1 MKITVNAKAFTK
13 IFRDFVKNRK
23 VMMNFKIT
31 GDILNIEL
39 MEEYT
44 VCYPIKVKV
53 DSVDQYTEISTF
65 VDKTIN
71 VLTEDE
77 DVVITIAESVIN
89 ISQGAFYTTL
99 VKEYEA
105 RREFVDT
112 TSLELKNA
120 YANRLKYL
128 THCAVSCMGMAKE
141 LGFSDPDPVF
151 TCGKFYMDYQQAF
164 LVEHMEYPECCVTLS
179 ILRDFVYKLDDN
191 AVFAHLPDLSML
203 YFRTQFY
210 EFWVPT
216 VNYNIDGN
224 TIAAVNKKMAELVPV
239 TKIKLTDYAQR
250 LQILTSAFPK
260 KQFTIAIGEG
270 EFNVSITSNTTYAT
284 VGNSISK
291 YLLSKH
297 ITSAQLDTV
306 LKLFKDDEE
315 VEILRGGNCLCLQSG
330 EKSMLIAGMIF

>member
-44 VCYPIKVKV
+44 VCYPIRVKV
-53 DSVDQYTEISTF
+53 DLVDQYTEISTF

-151 TCGKFYMDYQQAF
+151 TGGKFYMDYQQAF
-164 LVEHMEYPECCVTLS
+164 LVEHMEYPECCITLS

-191 AVFAHLPDLSML
+191 AVFTHLPDLSML

-224 TIAAVNKKMAELVPV
+224 TIAAVNKKMSELVPV

-260 KQFTIAIGEG
+260 KQFTIAIGDG
-270 EFNVSITSNTTYAT
+270 EFNVSITSNTTFAT

>member
-23 VMMNFKIT
+23 VMMNFKVV

-44 VCYPIKVKV
+44 VCYPIKVRV
-53 DSVDQYTEISTF
+53 DQVDQYTEISTF

-71 VLTEDE
+71 VLTDDE
-77 DVVITIAESVIN
+77 DIEIVIAESVIN
-89 ISQGAFYTTL
+89 ISQGTFYTTL

-112 TSLELKNA
+112 SSLELKNA

-141 LGFSDPDPVF
+141 LGFTDPDPVF
-151 TCGKFYMDYQQAF
+151 TGGKFYMDYQQAF
-164 LVEHMEYPECCVTLS
+164 LVEHIDYPECCITLS

-191 AVFAHLPDLSML
+191 ALFAYLAELNML
-203 YFRTQFY
+203 YFRTLCY

-224 TIAAVNKKMAELVPV
+224 TISAVNKKMAELVPV
-239 TKIKLTDYAQR
+239 TRLKFTEFVQR

-260 KQFTIAIGEG
+260 KQFTITIGDG

-284 VGNSISK
+284 VGKPINK

-315 VEILRGGNCLCLQSG
+315 VEILRGGNCLCLRSG
-330 EKSMLIAGMIF
+330 EKNMLIAGMIF

>member
-44 VCYPIKVKV
+44 VCYLIKVKV

-151 TCGKFYMDYQQAF
+151 TGGKFYMDYQQAF

-260 KQFTIAIGEG
+260 KQFTIAIGDG

>member
-44 VCYPIKVKV
+44 VCYPIRVKV

-65 VDKTIN
+65 LDKTIN

-77 DVVITIAESVIN
+77 DIVITIAESVIN

-151 TCGKFYMDYQQAF
+151 TGGKFYMDYQQAF

-260 KQFTIAIGEG
+260 KQFTIAIGDG